1 MATMV
6 LYILLDGR
14 GDTMKLELGR
24 CLLEQRLS
32 ECGMSREQLAAA
44 LLYKPERIGDYID
57 NVRIMPLKVAIS
69 IADTV
74 NCDVRELYELQS
86 EQ

>member
-1 MATMV
+1 
-6 LYILLDGR
+6 
-14 GDTMKLELGR
+14 MKLELGR
-24 CLLEQRLS
+24 CLLEQRLA

-74 NCDVRELYELQS
+74 KCDVRELYELQS
-86 EQ
+86 EQG